1 MKDLL
6 LIVIPSIVTAII
18 GWFIGR
24 KRENVD
30 LCGERL
36 DNLEKSISVYNKII
50 DDMSIK
56 IDGLKKE
63 ITKLETKIQDLM
75 TENKKLKKYKDL

>member
-1 MKDLL
+1 MKDILMI
-6 LIVIPSIVTAII
+6 IVPSIITAIV
-18 GWFIGR
+18 GWFVGR

-36 DNLEKSISVYNKII
+36 DNLEKSIRVYNSII
-50 DDMSIK
+50 DDMSLK
-56 IDGLKKE
+56 IDALKKE

>member
-1 MKDLL
+1 MV
-6 LIVIPSIVTAII
+6 VIPSIVTAVL
-18 GWFIGR
+18 GWFVGR

-36 DNLEKSISVYNKII
+36 DNLEKSIGVYNKII

-56 IDGLKKE
+56 IDALKKE

-75 TENKKLKKYKDL
+75 TENKKLKKYNNL